1 MKENDQNND
10 ATLLWRRIWNLFT
23 FTSSR
28 CINRIKKK
36 CAKIDIEAPQASNL
50 PQNSVKLNLAGLH
63 LNLILNKEDFKLFY
77 KSKSIDSYIALL
89 NHFFFLTFFFLLF
102 SFIFFL
108 EQFWFYDL
116 PRKTQIVWGSENTHS
131 NIFDYFHFT
140 VWKRFLADFHSTI
153 ELFKK
158 GKIELYSFIRVAS
171 KKKNF

>member
-10 ATLLWRRIWNLFT
+10 ATLIWGRIWNLFT

-28 CINRIKKK
+28 CINKIKKN
-36 CAKIDIEAPQASNL
+36 APKLISKL
-50 PQNSVKLNLAGLH
+50 LKHPIYPKNSVKLNLAGLH
-63 LNLILNKEDFKLFY
+63 LNLILNKEDLKLFY

-131 NIFDYFHFT
+131 NIFEYLHFT

-153 ELFKK
+153 ELFQKRENR
-158 GKIELYSFIRVAS
+158 IIFIHKS
-171 KKKNF
+171 CK